1 MRALPGHDPDRPAV
15 RHRPGQAVN
24 RARVEGV
31 RSLHAAEP
39 QFPGDDGAA
48 DPVVLAALAAYA
60 AGRASEHAA
69 LDALAS
75 SRLLVPVVALVTEEP
90 DGDSGADDAADVSVP
105 GAGLRREKTTEMAMP
120 TLIGRDGRAAV
131 LAFTSLDA
139 LTRWRPDAR
148 PVAVPAAR
156 AWQAGAEEAS
166 AVVID
171 VAGPVPVTVEGA
183 RLAALAAGRPAP
195 LPHQDP
201 DVLAAL
207 HAALG
212 NEPLIVQAS
221 LTTPDQRS
229 GWEYGPRPEDLPD
242 LGARSTADLSALGV
256 RLPDPAGGAT
266 GPDAPRQERGASA
279 SAAGTGA
286 GETGASADAA
296 AGDGARPGGA
306 SLAGAARGGAGLAGA
321 IVGSAGVGSAGVG
334 GAGRAG
340 AGRDRLAPDAI
351 QETAGQ
357 DTPRPGMARPGIA
370 QPGTA
375 QPGATRPDTT
385 QQETAGQHTARPEIA
400 RPDAAQ
406 PGTVQQDAARPETT
420 QQDTAGQDVA
430 DLALQVTLAEGCDP
444 AAATAAVR
452 RVAEALLTATGGR
465 LRRGMEISVAPRRA
479 R

>member
-1 MRALPGHDPDRPAV
+1 
-15 RHRPGQAVN
+15 
-24 RARVEGV
+24 V

-48 DPVVLAALAAYA
+48 DPAVLAALTAYA
-60 AGRASEHAA
+60 AGRGSEHAA
-69 LDALAS
+69 LNALAS
-75 SRLLVPVVALVTEEP
+75 SRLLVPVVALLTEEAGE
-90 DGDSGADDAADVSVP
+90 DIEADDSADVP
-105 GAGLRREKTTEMAMP
+105 GTELRREKTTEMAMP
-120 TLIGRDGRAAV
+120 TLIGRDGRSAV

-207 HAALG
+207 HRALG

-221 LTTPDQRS
+221 LTTPDQRA

-242 LGARSTADLSALGV
+242 LADLAA
-256 RLPDPAGGAT
+256 RT
-266 GPDAPRQERGASA
+266 GPDLDALGLDLPGTGSPGQNGAGPDSTGPDSA
-279 SAAGTGA
+279 VRHSASQNGAGGDSAARYSAARYSVDGDSTAGDSATGAGAAGAGAAGADAAKTSVAGTSAIGDSAAGGGA
-286 GETGASADAA
+286 GSGGAGHVALGPDAAARDTAARDTAARDTAARDTAAQDAAGRGKAGADAA
-296 AGDGARPGGA
+296 GRGKAGPD
-306 SLAGAARGGAGLAGA
+306 AGA
-321 IVGSAGVGSAGVG
+321 
-334 GAGRAG
+334 
-340 AGRDRLAPDAI
+340 
-351 QETAGQ
+351 E
-357 DTPRPGMARPGIA
+357 
-370 QPGTA
+370 
-375 QPGATRPDTT
+375 AT
-385 QQETAGQHTARPEIA
+385 
-400 RPDAAQ
+400 
-406 PGTVQQDAARPETT
+406 
-420 QQDTAGQDVA
+420 A
-430 DLALQVTLAEGCDP
+430 DLALQVTLADGCDP

-465 LRRGMEISVAPRRA
+465 LRRGMELSVAPPRRA
-479 R
+479 ARGR

>member
-1 MRALPGHDPDRPAV
+1 
-15 RHRPGQAVN
+15 
-24 RARVEGV
+24 V
-31 RSLHAAEP
+31 RSLNAAES
-39 QFPGDDGAA
+39 QFAGDDGAA
-48 DPVVLAALAAYA
+48 DPAVLAALAAYA
-60 AGRASEHAA
+60 AGQGSEHAA
-69 LDALAS
+69 LNALAS
-75 SRLLVPVVALVTEEP
+75 SRLLVPVVAVLTEEAGGDAEP
-90 DGDSGADDAADVSVP
+90 AEAGETEAAGDGP
-105 GAGLRREKTTEMAMP
+105 GSGLRREKSTEMALP

-171 VAGPVPVTVEGA
+171 VAGPVPVTVDGA

-221 LTTPDQRS
+221 LTTPDQQA

-242 LGARSTADLSALGV
+242 LAARSSAELSALGLE
-256 RLPDPAGGAT
+256 LPGPGSPDRSGAD
-266 GPDAPRQERGASA
+266 PDATRDSA
-279 SAAGTGA
+279 GQSPPGTRAAGTSSAGGSASTDGA
-286 GETGASADAA
+286 GAEIAGPAD
-296 AGDGARPGGA
+296 
-306 SLAGAARGGAGLAGA
+306 AGLAGQ
-321 IVGSAGVGSAGVG
+321 G
-334 GAGRAG
+334 GAV
-340 AGRDRLAPDAI
+340 
-351 QETAGQ
+351 E
-357 DTPRPGMARPGIA
+357 DT
-370 QPGTA
+370 
-375 QPGATRPDTT
+375 
-385 QQETAGQHTARPEIA
+385 
-400 RPDAAQ
+400 
-406 PGTVQQDAARPETT
+406 
-420 QQDTAGQDVA
+420 A
-430 DLALQVTLAEGCDP
+430 DLALQVTLADGCDP

-465 LRRGMEISVAPRRA
+465 LRRGMEVSVAPARA

>member
-1 MRALPGHDPDRPAV
+1 
-15 RHRPGQAVN
+15 
-24 RARVEGV
+24 V

-39 QFPGDDGAA
+39 QFSGDDGAA
-48 DPVVLAALAAYA
+48 DPAVRAALAAYA
-60 AGRASEHAA
+60 VGRGSEHAA
-69 LDALAS
+69 LDALAG
-75 SRLLVPVVALVTEEP
+75 SRLLVPVVAVMTEEAV
-90 DGDSGADDAADVSVP
+90 GDSEAEEASGAEDATDVP
-105 GAGLRREKTTEMAMP
+105 GSGTGLRREKTTEMAMP

-139 LTRWRPDAR
+139 LTRWRPEAR

-212 NEPLIVQAS
+212 DEPLIVQAS
-221 LTTPDQRS
+221 LTTPDQRA

-242 LGARSTADLSALGV
+242 LGARNGAELSALGV
-256 RLPDPAGGAT
+256 DLP
-266 GPDAPRQERGASA
+266 GPDRSGAAPDGTGQDSGASA
-279 SAAGTGA
+279 GPDGTR
-286 GETGASADAA
+286 ASGDAA
-296 AGDGARPGGA
+296 AVN
-306 SLAGAARGGAGLAGA
+306 GAGPR
-321 IVGSAGVGSAGVG
+321 SAGGAGVG
-334 GAGRAG
+334 GAGHDAL
-340 AGRDRLAPDAI
+340 DPDAV
-351 QETAGQ
+351 QEMAG
-357 DTPRPGMARPGIA
+357 
-370 QPGTA
+370 
-375 QPGATRPDTT
+375 
-385 QQETAGQHTARPEIA
+385 
-400 RPDAAQ
+400 PDAAQ
-406 PGTVQQDAARPETT
+406 QDTG
-420 QQDTAGQDVA
+420 QQDTGQQDTGQQDTGGQDVA
-430 DLALQVTLAEGCDP
+430 DLALQVTLADGCDP

>member
-1 MRALPGHDPDRPAV
+1 M
-15 RHRPGQAVN
+15 
-24 RARVEGV
+24 
-31 RSLHAAEP
+31 RSLNAAEP
-39 QFPGDDGAA
+39 QFAGDDGAA
-48 DPVVLAALAAYA
+48 DPAVLAALAAYA
-60 AGRASEHAA
+60 AGQGSEHAA
-69 LDALAS
+69 LNALAS
-75 SRLLVPVVALVTEEP
+75 SRLLVPVVAVLTEETS
-90 DGDSGADDAADVSVP
+90 GDAEPAEAGETEAAGNTP
-105 GAGLRREKTTEMAMP
+105 GSGLRREKSTEMALP
-120 TLIGRDGRAAV
+120 TLIGHDGRAAV

-221 LTTPDQRS
+221 LTTPDQRA

-242 LGARSTADLSALGV
+242 LAARSSAELSALGLE
-256 RLPDPAGGAT
+256 LPGPGSPEQNGADPDSASDSAGRSTPGT
-266 GPDAPRQERGASA
+266 
-279 SAAGTGA
+279 SAAGGSAGADGA
-286 GETGASADAA
+286 GAAIAGPAA
-296 AGDGARPGGA
+296 AGQAGPGGA
-306 SLAGAARGGAGLAGA
+306 
-321 IVGSAGVGSAGVG
+321 V
-334 GAGRAG
+334 
-340 AGRDRLAPDAI
+340 
-351 QETAGQ
+351 E
-357 DTPRPGMARPGIA
+357 DT
-370 QPGTA
+370 
-375 QPGATRPDTT
+375 
-385 QQETAGQHTARPEIA
+385 
-400 RPDAAQ
+400 
-406 PGTVQQDAARPETT
+406 
-420 QQDTAGQDVA
+420 A
-430 DLALQVTLAEGCDP
+430 DLALQVTLADGCDP

-465 LRRGMEISVAPRRA
+465 LRRGMEVSVAPARA